1 MALSISAEGD
11 QTAVLSTDH
20 DVGSDTASGGYSG
33 RVDVS
38 ALQAAETI
46 TVCLLTRTRA
56 MGTGATERCIA
67 HATLTGAPTTTYIL
81 TVEGFCDQGAK
92 LRLKQTG
99 GTGRLY
105 PWKLLR
111 TV

>member
-1 MALSISAEGD
+1 MIPSISAEGD

-20 DVGSDTASGGYSG
+20 DVGSDTAAGGYSG

-38 ALQAAETI
+38 NLAAAETI
-46 TVCLLTRTRA
+46 TICLLTRTRA
-56 MGTGATERCIA
+56 TGTGATERCIA
-67 HATLTGAPTTTYIL
+67 HVTLTGVPTTTSIL
-81 TVEGFCDQGAK
+81 VVEGFCDLGAK

-99 GTGRLY
+99 GTGRLF

-111 TV
+111 TA